1 MSRRIINEQAHRQ
14 GVFVTVSV
22 VADDTA
28 TGSDTRDAIRVATAK
43 ALDRFHEHVRFAVAG
58 QMTLPGP

>member
-1 MSRRIINEQAHRQ
+1 MTRRIVNEQAHRK

-28 TGSDTRDAIRVATAK
+28 TGADTRDAIRVATAK
-43 ALDRFHEHVRFAVAG
+43 ALDRFHEHGHFAVAG
-58 QMTLPGP
+58 QITLPGL